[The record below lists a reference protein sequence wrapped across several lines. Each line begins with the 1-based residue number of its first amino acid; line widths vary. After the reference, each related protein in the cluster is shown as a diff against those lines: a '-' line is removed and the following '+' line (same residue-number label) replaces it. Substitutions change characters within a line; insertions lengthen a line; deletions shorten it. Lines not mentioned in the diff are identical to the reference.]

1 MKRKVRFARESSI
14 KKSGKSTY
22 NAILLNS
29 QTTAALILDSE
40 AVDRM
45 TVTEIS
51 RLFPYSE
58 STKMV
63 FLEISPEYDSFDD
76 AFYADFVAVKSTRVN
91 PDFVVGE
98 K

>member
-1 MKRKVRFARESSI
+1 MKRKVRFTRESSI
-14 KKSGKSTY
+14 KKAGKFAY
-22 NAILLNS
+22 NATLLDY

-40 AVDRM
+40 VIDTM

-63 FLEISPEYDSFDD
+63 FL
-76 AFYADFVAVKSTRVN
+76 
-91 PDFVVGE
+91 
-98 K
+98 

>member
-1 MKRKVRFARESSI
+1 MKRKVRFTRESSI
-14 KKSGKSTY
+14 KKAGKFAY
-22 NAILLNS
+22 NATLLDS

-40 AVDRM
+40 VIDTM

-63 FLEISPEYDSFDD
+63 FLEISPEYDSFED
-76 AFYADFVAVKSTRVN
+76 AFNADFVAVKSTRVN
-91 PDFVVGE
+91 PDFVMGGE
-98 K
+98 